1 MILNLTLTF
10 TPREKGIYKK
20 RKDDTIGS
28 FDSFSCIPIQNN
40 PNATE
45 KKSAINLDIIFFFS
59 FQSFNL

>member
-40 PNATE
+40 PNA
-45 KKSAINLDIIFFFS
+45 KKI
-59 FQSFNL
+59 